1 MDQNAM
7 LGRLMALPGMV
18 GFYYVNL
25 VSGESFSLNPDELL
39 ESASVIKLPMFAAVQ
54 KWSAEGAVDLH
65 ETLTVTETDKF
76 PSCGALQF
84 FPTPM
89 EVDIETLCKLMITL
103 SDNTATNLLI
113 RRFGMEAFNA
123 EFRRMGL
130 TKSRIERY
138 LFDAEA
144 SQRGLENRVTARDM
158 ANLLEKIY
166 RRTFVNENVSAYM
179 EDVLLRQQIK
189 HKIRGYLP
197 KSVPA
202 AHKTGEDN
210 GITNDV
216 GIVYGE
222 TPFIVCWLTNRT
234 DVPEAERTIREMTLQ
249 LLEEA

>member
-1 MDQNAM
+1 MDYSLIQN
-7 LGRLMALPGMV
+7 RLAALPGRV
-18 GFYYVNL
+18 GLYYVNL
-25 VSGESFSLNPDELL
+25 NTGDSFALHEDELF
-39 ESASVIKLPMFAAVQ
+39 ESASVIKLPMFAAIQ
-54 KWSAEGAVDLH
+54 KWHAKDGLDLR
-65 ETLTVTETDKF
+65 ERLTFTEANKF

-89 EVDIETLCKLMITL
+89 EVDIETLCKLMIAI

-113 RRFGMEAFNA
+113 RRFGIETFNT

-130 TKSRIERY
+130 EKSRMERY

-144 SQRGLENRVTARDM
+144 SARGLENRVTPKDM
-158 ANLLEKIY
+158 GVLLERIY
-166 RRTFVNENVSAYM
+166 HRTFVNEAVSAYM

-197 KSVPA
+197 KSIPC

-216 GIVYGE
+216 GIVYSE
-222 TPFIVCWLTNRT
+222 SPFVVCWLTNHT
-234 DVPEAERTIREMTLQ
+234 DVPEAEKAIREITLE
-249 LLEEA
+249 LTKNT

>member
-1 MDQNAM
+1 MDQNAI
-7 LGRLMALPGMV
+7 LTRLMALPGEI

-25 VSGESFSLNPDELL
+25 ISGESFSLCDWELF
-39 ESASVIKLPMFAAVQ
+39 ESASVIKLPMFAAIM
-54 KWSAEGAVDLH
+54 KWSSEGKVDLK
-65 ETLTVTETDKF
+65 EKLAFTEDDKF

-89 EVDIETLCKLMITL
+89 EVEIDTLCKLMITI

-130 TKSRIERY
+130 VKSRIERY

-144 SQRGLENRVTARDM
+144 SSRGLENRVTPRDM
-158 ANLLEKIY
+158 GVLLEDIY
-166 RRTFVNENVSAYM
+166 RRTFVNEDVSAYM

-222 TPFIVCWLTNRT
+222 KPFIVCWLTNHT
-234 DVPEAERTIREMTLQ
+234 DVPEAERAIREITLQ

>member
-1 MDQNAM
+1 MDQKQI
-7 LGRLMALPGMV
+7 LDRLNTLPGYI
-18 GFYYVNL
+18 GFYYLNL
-25 VSGESFSLNPDELL
+25 TTGESLSFQEDELF
-39 ESASVIKLPMFAAVQ
+39 ESASVIKLPMFAAIQ
-54 KWSAEGAVDLH
+54 KWHAEGSADLK
-65 ETLTVTETDKF
+65 EKLTFTEADKF

-89 EVDIETLCKLMITL
+89 EVNIETLCKLMITL

-113 RRFGMEAFNA
+113 RRFGMDAFNA

-130 TKSRIERY
+130 KKSRIERY

-144 SQRGLENRVTARDM
+144 SARGLENRVTPKEMGA
-158 ANLLEKIY
+158 LLEQIY
-166 RRTFVNENVSAYM
+166 RRAFVSEDVSAYM

-197 KSVPA
+197 KSIPS

-216 GIVYGE
+216 GIVYSDS
-222 TPFIVCWLTNRT
+222 PFVVCWLTNRT
-234 DVPEAERTIREMTLQ
+234 DVPEAEKAIREITLE
-249 LLEEA
+249 LTKNA